1 MTTGD
6 MRPTP
11 MFDATG
17 VPNLDAILGGG
28 LPRGS
33 LAIVVGPPGSGKTTL
48 ASQIVFAAA
57 RAGPTTILTALSEP
71 TSKLVAHLRTFR
83 FFDEALLGDP
93 VQVISLEQFLPKG
106 LATTGEELLA
116 LVHRAGAGVVVI
128 DGFRSIRGTDADPQR
143 GRQFLYDM
151 GSALS
156 VRGTSTLATSEAD
169 PRDPA
174 FFPELTTADVL
185 IGMHYRLVG
194 VRQLRAIEAV
204 KVRGGAPLP
213 GLHGLSLSAEGVDI
227 YPRLESRVA
236 ASARHGDAGTAGQGV
251 GDVAPSMIGGL
262 GELPAAFGVPGLD
275 AALDGGLVR
284 VTLTLVAGSLGTG
297 KTTIV
302 LAFALAG
309 IAAGEPVLL
318 LGFRETPAQL
328 RLKARLFGAES
339 ALERALAPGGGLEML
354 YLPPVELDPDIVAD
368 RLLAALDRT
377 GARRLIIDSMAEL
390 ERAVSRS
397 GDPGRADEYLAAL
410 AVVLRRPGVT
420 SLLTRETPLALA
432 QTLDTAADPVGMIA
446 DNVLLLQNISADGR
460 LRRVLSVLKTRF
472 AEHDEAL
479 HEPVIGPP
487 DGIRIAP
494 IQGRHRQE
502 ANSHGAGHVSASN
515 AADGGTG
522 TAPLLVLVVEDE
534 RSIASLVAEVVDM
547 AGHQA
552 VVAWNGQEG
561 LERASE
567 RWPALVVTDLMMP
580 LLDGAG
586 MARAMRTAA
595 AVRGQAMPPIILMTA
610 SHPSFAE
617 QVGADALLQK
627 PFHLED
633 LEDLLH
639 RFLD

>member
-11 MFDATG
+11 MIDATG

-33 LAIVVGPPGSGKTTL
+33 LALVVGPPGSGKTTL

-57 RAGPTTILTALSEP
+57 RAGRRTLILTALSEP

-83 FFDEALLGDP
+83 FFDEALLGGP
-93 VQVISLEQFLPKG
+93 VQVISMEQFLPKG

-128 DGFRSIRGTDADPQR
+128 DGFRGIRGTDTDPQR

-156 VRGTSTLATSEAD
+156 VRGTSTLVTSEAD

-227 YPRLESRVA
+227 YPRLESQVA
-236 ASARHGDAGTAGQGV
+236 ASARRGDAGTAGQGLA
-251 GDVAPSMIGGL
+251 GDVAPSMTGGL
-262 GELPAAFGVPGLD
+262 GGLPAAFGVPGLD

-284 VTLTLVAGSLGTG
+284 GTLTLVAGSLGTG

-309 IAAGEPVLL
+309 IAAGEPALL

-354 YLPPVELDPDIVAD
+354 YMPPVELDPDIVAD
-368 RLLAALDRT
+368 QLLAALDRT
-377 GARRLIIDSMAEL
+377 GARRLIIDSTAEL
-390 ERAVSRS
+390 ERAVARS
-397 GDPGRADEYLAAL
+397 GDPGRAEEYLAAL

-446 DNVLLLQNISADGR
+446 DNVLLLQKIAADGR
-460 LRRVLSVLKTRF
+460 LRRVISVLKTRF
-472 AEHDEAL
+472 AAHDEAL
-479 HEPVIGPP
+479 HELAIGPP

-494 IQGRHRQE
+494 ILGRHSQE
-502 ANSHGAGHVSASN
+502 ANSHGQ
-515 AADGGTG
+515 AA
-522 TAPLLVLVVEDE
+522 
-534 RSIASLVAEVVDM
+534 
-547 AGHQA
+547 
-552 VVAWNGQEG
+552 
-561 LERASE
+561 
-567 RWPALVVTDLMMP
+567 
-580 LLDGAG
+580 
-586 MARAMRTAA
+586 
-595 AVRGQAMPPIILMTA
+595 
-610 SHPSFAE
+610 
-617 QVGADALLQK
+617 
-627 PFHLED
+627 
-633 LEDLLH
+633 
-639 RFLD
+639 